1 MMPLRFAFAS
11 VVVASFNKAY
21 NLHAALN
28 AILMIPSCHIT
39 GENYTNTYNNDS
51 SNKQKQQPLNKQEIK
66 CLVFTAQKST
76 KFTKQQELQ

>member
-11 VVVASFNKAY
+11 VVVATFNKAY

-51 SNKQKQQPLNKQEIK
+51 SNKQ
-66 CLVFTAQKST
+66 
-76 KFTKQQELQ
+76 